1 MSWKSRYQEAELERM
16 RKREDLLLSALL
28 ERAGHPKAA
37 EILRAEQTL
46 AVAQKSAET
55 AAVVQTAAK
64 ANEQRPAGRGGW
76 RKLQKW
82 MQDQVWRETQEP
94 ACAGRPKEEAANV

>member
-1 MSWKSRYQEAELERM
+1 MLGWKSRYQEAELERM

-46 AVAQKSAET
+46 AVAQKSAE
-55 AAVVQTAAK
+55 AAAAVQTAAK
-64 ANEQRPAGRGGW
+64 AKTEQRPTGRGGW

-82 MQDQVWRETQEP
+82 MQDNVGRETQD
-94 ACAGRPKEEAANV
+94 REETANV